1 MLRAVGPVG
10 PGALNII
17 RRAAAD
23 QALSDRQQQIITAFA
38 GHQWEQSMVQASSPA
53 EGGQGITRSVS
64 LLVAAVG
71 VVYGDIGTSPL
82 YTLKEVFSGG
92 YGVAVN
98 HDGVL
103 GILAL
108 IFWSLIWVVSIK
120 YILFILRADNQG
132 EGGTMALTALA
143 RRAAAPYPRL
153 RMLMVG
159 CGLVGASLF
168 YGDSMITPAVSV
180 LSAVEG
186 MGLAFDGID
195 HWVVP
200 IALVVLVGLFVVQK
214 HGTAKIGTLFGPVM
228 VLWFLVLGALGIH
241 GIVQSPEVLKA
252 VNPAWAVRFFVVHP
266 GMGVAILGAVVLAL
280 TGAEALYAD
289 MGHFGRKPIARAW
302 FLLVLPALVLN
313 YFGQGAL
320 LLQDPD
326 AARNPFYLLAP
337 SWALLPLIGLA
348 TLATVIASQAVIS
361 GAFSL
366 TQQAIQLGYIP
377 RMQVQ
382 HTSSAEQGQ
391 IYIGA
396 VNWTLMVGVV
406 LLVLGFESS
415 GALAAAYGVAV
426 TGTMLMTTLLVAVV
440 MLLLWKWPPLLA
452 VPILLGFLV
461 VDGLF
466 FAANLP
472 KVLQGGAFPVI
483 AGFVLFVL
491 MSTWKR
497 GRQILVERIGEGSL
511 PLPVFIDSIA
521 VQPPHRVEGTAVFLT
536 ARADAVPHA
545 LLHNLLHNQVLH
557 RQVVLL
563 TVISEDRPRVPEAE
577 RFEVLDHGNGFFR
590 VLLHYGFMDEPD
602 VPAALALC
610 QRDDLNFSPMRT
622 TYFLSRETVVVS
634 RLEGMARWRGTLFAF
649 LLKNANGTLRF
660 FKLPLN
666 RVIELG
672 TQVEI

>member
-1 MLRAVGPVG
+1 
-10 PGALNII
+10 
-17 RRAAAD
+17 
-23 QALSDRQQQIITAFA
+23 
-38 GHQWEQSMVQASSPA
+38 MVQAS
-53 EGGQGITRSVS
+53 GQAAGADRVAKPLS

-92 YGVAVN
+92 YGVPVT

-108 IFWSLIWVVSIK
+108 ILWSLIWVVSIK
-120 YILFILRADNQG
+120 YMMFILRADNQG
-132 EGGTMALTALA
+132 EGGIMALTALA
-143 RRAAAPYPRL
+143 GRASAPYPRL
-153 RMLMVG
+153 RVLMVV
-159 CGLVGASLF
+159 CGLIGAALF
-168 YGDSMITPAVSV
+168 YGDSMITPAISV

-186 MGLAFDGID
+186 MGLAFEGID

-200 IALVVLVGLFVVQK
+200 IAVVVLVALFLIQK
-214 HGTAKIGTLFGPVM
+214 HGTARIGILFGPVM
-228 VLWFLVLGALGIH
+228 VAWFLVLATLGIH
-241 GIVQSPEVLKA
+241 GITQSPEVLKA
-252 VNPAWAVRFFVVHP
+252 LNPAWAVRFFIVHP
-266 GMGVAILGAVVLAL
+266 GMGVAILGAIVLAL

-302 FLLVLPALVLN
+302 FVLVLPALVLN
-313 YFGQGAL
+313 YFGQGAM
-320 LLQDPD
+320 LLQDPQ

-337 SWALLPLIGLA
+337 GWALLPLVGLS

-366 TQQAIQLGYIP
+366 TRQAIQLGYIP
-377 RMQVQ
+377 RMHIQ
-382 HTSSAEQGQ
+382 HTSSDEQGQ

-396 VNWTLMVGVV
+396 VNWSLMVGVV

-415 GALAAAYGVAV
+415 GALASAYGVAV
-426 TGTMLMTTLLVAVV
+426 TGTMLMTTLLVSSV
-440 MLLLWKWPPLLA
+440 MLLLWKWPPVLA
-452 VPILLGFLV
+452 VPVLLGFLL

-466 FAANLP
+466 FAANVP
-472 KVLQGGAFPVI
+472 KVVQGGAFPVL
-483 AGFVLFVL
+483 AGTVLFVL
-491 MSTWKR
+491 MTTWKR
-497 GRQILVERIGEGSL
+497 GKQILVERIDEGSL
-511 PLPVFIDSIA
+511 PLPVFIDSIR

-557 RQVVLL
+557 CQVVLL
-563 TVISEDRPRVPEAE
+563 TVVSEDRPRVPAQE
-577 RFEVLDHGNGFFR
+577 RFEVHDQGEGFYR
-590 VLLHYGFMDEPD
+590 VLLHFGFMDEPD

-610 QRDDLNFSPMRT
+610 PLDVLDFSPMRT
-622 TYFLSRETVVVS
+622 TYFLSRETVIAS
-634 RLEGMARWRGTLFAF
+634 RLEGMARWRASLFAF
-649 LLKNANGTLRF
+649 LLKNANGNLRF
-660 FKLPLN
+660 FNLPLN

>member
-1 MLRAVGPVG
+1 
-10 PGALNII
+10 
-17 RRAAAD
+17 
-23 QALSDRQQQIITAFA
+23 
-38 GHQWEQSMVQASSPA
+38 MVQASSQTDSGHSSAKPL
-53 EGGQGITRSVS
+53 S

-92 YGVAVN
+92 YGVPVN

-108 IFWSLIWVVSIK
+108 ILWSLIWVVSIK
-120 YILFILRADNQG
+120 YVLFILRADNQG
-132 EGGTMALTALA
+132 EGGIMALTALA
-143 RRAAAPYPRL
+143 RRASAPYPKL
-153 RMLMVG
+153 KVLMVG
-159 CGLVGASLF
+159 CGLIGAALF
-168 YGDSMITPAVSV
+168 YGDSMITPAISV

-186 MGLAFDGID
+186 LELAFEGIE
-195 HWVVP
+195 HWVIPV
-200 IALVVLVGLFVVQK
+200 ALIVLVALFLIQK
-214 HGTAKIGTLFGPVM
+214 HGTARIGILFGPVM
-228 VLWFLVLGALGIH
+228 VTWFVVLGALGVH
-241 GIVQSPEVLKA
+241 GILQSPEVLKA
-252 VNPAWAVRFFVVHP
+252 FNPVWAVRFFIVHP

-302 FLLVLPALVLN
+302 FALVLPALVLN

-320 LLQDPD
+320 LLQTPE

-337 SWALLPLIGLA
+337 NWALIPLVGLS

-366 TQQAIQLGYIP
+366 TRQAIQLGYVP
-377 RMQVQ
+377 RMQIQ
-382 HTSSAEQGQ
+382 HTSSDEQGQ

-396 VNWTLMVGVV
+396 VNWSLMVGVI

-415 GALAAAYGVAV
+415 GALASAYGVAV
-426 TGTMLMTTLLVAVV
+426 TGTMLMTTLLVSTV

-452 VPILLGFLV
+452 VPILLGFLF

-466 FAANLP
+466 FAANVP
-472 KVLQGGAFPVI
+472 KVVQGGAFPVL
-483 AGFVLFVL
+483 AGIVLFVL
-491 MSTWKR
+491 MTTWKR
-497 GRQILVERIGEGSL
+497 GKQILVERLDEGSL
-511 PLPVFIDSIA
+511 PLPLFIGSIR

-545 LLHNLLHNQVLH
+545 LLHNMLHNQVLH
-557 RQVVLL
+557 SQVVLL
-563 TVISEDRPRVPEAE
+563 TVVSEDTPRVPAQQ
-577 RFEVLDHGNGFFR
+577 RFEVEAYGEGFYR
-590 VLLHYGFMDEPD
+590 VLLHFGFMDEPD
-602 VPAALALC
+602 VPAALKLC
-610 QRDDLNFSPMRT
+610 HLEGLDFSPMRT
-622 TYFLSRETVVVS
+622 TYFLSRETVIAS
-634 RLEGMARWRGTLFAF
+634 RLVGMARWRGLLFAF
-649 LLKNANGTLRF
+649 LLKNANGNLRF
-660 FKLPLN
+660 FNLPLN

>member
-1 MLRAVGPVG
+1 
-10 PGALNII
+10 
-17 RRAAAD
+17 
-23 QALSDRQQQIITAFA
+23 
-38 GHQWEQSMVQASSPA
+38 MVQASSHA
-53 EGGQGITRSVS
+53 QGGQEQQHGAARSLG

-82 YTLKEVFSGG
+82 YTLKEVFTGG
-92 YGVAVN
+92 YGVPVN

-103 GILAL
+103 GILSL
-108 IFWSLIWVVSIK
+108 ILWSLLWVVSFK
-120 YILFILRADNQG
+120 YVMFILRADNQG

-143 RRAAAPYPRL
+143 RRATANYPKL
-153 RMLMVG
+153 RTLMVI

-186 MGLAFDGID
+186 MGLAFEGID

-200 IALVVLVGLFVVQK
+200 ISLVVLVALFLVQK
-214 HGTAKIGTLFGPVM
+214 HGTEKIGKLFGPVM
-228 VLWFLVLGALGIH
+228 VTWFVVLGALGVH
-241 GIVQSPEVLKA
+241 GIAQSPEVLKA
-252 VNPAWAVRFFVVHP
+252 VNPGWALHFFIVHP

-302 FLLVLPALVLN
+302 FILVLPALLLN
-313 YFGQGAL
+313 YFGQGAM
-320 LLQDPD
+320 LLQNPE

-337 SWALLPLIGLA
+337 SWALLPLVGLA

-366 TQQAIQLGYIP
+366 TRQAIQLGYIP
-377 RMQVQ
+377 RMQIQ
-382 HTSSAEQGQ
+382 HTSSDEQGQ

-406 LLVLGFESS
+406 LLVIGFESS

-426 TGTMLMTTLLVAVV
+426 TGTMLMTTILVSAV

-452 VPILLGFLV
+452 VPILVGFLL

-466 FAANLP
+466 FAANVP
-472 KVLQGGAFPVI
+472 KIVQGGAFPVL
-483 AGFVLFVL
+483 AGGVLFLL

-497 GRQILVERIGEGSL
+497 GKQILVERIDEGAL
-511 PLPVFIDSIA
+511 PLPVFIASIR

-545 LLHNLLHNQVLH
+545 LLHNMLHNQVLH
-557 RQVVLL
+557 SQVVLL
-563 TVISEDRPRVPEAE
+563 TVVSEDRPRVPEHE
-577 RFEVLDHGNGFFR
+577 RFEVEAYGDGFFR
-590 VLLHYGFMDEPD
+590 VLLHFGFMDEPD
-602 VPAALALC
+602 VPAALKLCHLDAL
-610 QRDDLNFSPMRT
+610 DFSPMRT
-622 TYFLSRETVVVS
+622 TYFLSRETVIAS
-634 RLEGMARWRGTLFAF
+634 RLEGMSRWRGNLFAF
-649 LLKNANGTLRF
+649 LLKNANGNLRF
-660 FKLPLN
+660 FNLPLN

>member
-1 MLRAVGPVG
+1 
-10 PGALNII
+10 
-17 RRAAAD
+17 
-23 QALSDRQQQIITAFA
+23 
-38 GHQWEQSMVQASSPA
+38 MVQASSHA
-53 EGGQGITRSVS
+53 EGGQGAARPLG

-82 YTLKEVFSGG
+82 YTLKEVFTGG
-92 YGVAVN
+92 YGVQVD

-103 GILAL
+103 GILSL
-108 IFWSLIWVVSIK
+108 ILWSLLWVVSFK
-120 YILFILRADNQG
+120 YVMFILRADNQG

-143 RRAAAPYPRL
+143 RRATAQHPRL

-200 IALVVLVGLFVVQK
+200 ISLVVLVALFLVQK
-214 HGTAKIGTLFGPVM
+214 HGTEKIGKAFGPIM
-228 VLWFLVLGALGIH
+228 VVWFLVLAVLGVH
-241 GIVQSPEVLKA
+241 GIQQSPEVLKA
-252 VNPAWAVRFFVVHP
+252 FNPGWALHFFIVHP

-302 FLLVLPALVLN
+302 FALVLPALVLN
-313 YFGQGAL
+313 YFGQGAM
-320 LLQDPD
+320 LLQNPE

-337 SWALLPLIGLA
+337 SWALLPLVALS

-366 TQQAIQLGYIP
+366 TRQAIQLGYVP

-382 HTSSAEQGQ
+382 HTSSDEQGQ

-396 VNWTLMVGVV
+396 VNWTLMIGVV
-406 LLVLGFESS
+406 LLVIGFESS

-426 TGTMLMTTLLVAVV
+426 TGTMLMTTILVSAV

-452 VPILLGFLV
+452 VPLLVGFLL

-466 FAANLP
+466 FAANVP
-472 KVLQGGAFPVI
+472 KIVQGGAFPVL
-483 AGFVLFVL
+483 AGIVLFVL

-497 GRQILVERIGEGSL
+497 GKQILVERIDEGGL
-511 PLPVFIDSIA
+511 PLPVFIGSIR

-536 ARADAVPHA
+536 ARPDAVPHA
-545 LLHNLLHNQVLH
+545 LLHNMLHNQVLH
-557 RQVVLL
+557 SQVVLL
-563 TVISEDRPRVPEAE
+563 TVVSEDRPRVPESE
-577 RFEVLDHGNGFFR
+577 RFEVEAYGDGFFR
-590 VLLHYGFMDEPD
+590 VLLHFGFMDEPD
-602 VPAALALC
+602 VPSALRLCHLEAL
-610 QRDDLNFSPMRT
+610 DFSPMRT
-622 TYFLSRETVVVS
+622 TYFLSRETVIAS
-634 RLEGMARWRGTLFAF
+634 RLEGMSRWRSNLFAF
-649 LLKNANGTLRF
+649 LLKNANGNLRF

>member
-1 MLRAVGPVG
+1 
-10 PGALNII
+10 
-17 RRAAAD
+17 
-23 QALSDRQQQIITAFA
+23 
-38 GHQWEQSMVQASSPA
+38 MVQASSHA
-53 EGGQGITRSVS
+53 EGGHGAARPLG

-82 YTLKEVFSGG
+82 YTLKEVFTGG
-92 YGVAVN
+92 YGVQVD

-103 GILAL
+103 GILSL
-108 IFWSLIWVVSIK
+108 ILWSLLWVVSFK
-120 YILFILRADNQG
+120 YVMFILRADNQG

-143 RRAAAPYPRL
+143 RRATAAHPRL

-200 IALVVLVGLFVVQK
+200 ISLVVLVALFLVQK
-214 HGTAKIGTLFGPVM
+214 HGTEKIGKAFGPIM
-228 VLWFLVLGALGIH
+228 VAWFLVLAALGVH
-241 GIVQSPEVLKA
+241 GIQQSPEVLKA
-252 VNPAWAVRFFVVHP
+252 FNPGWALNFFIVHP

-302 FLLVLPALVLN
+302 FALVLPALVLN
-313 YFGQGAL
+313 YFGQGAM
-320 LLQDPD
+320 LLQNPE

-337 SWALLPLIGLA
+337 SWALLPLVGLA
-348 TLATVIASQAVIS
+348 TMATVIASQAVIS

-366 TQQAIQLGYIP
+366 TRQAIQLGYVP
-377 RMQVQ
+377 RMQIQ
-382 HTSSAEQGQ
+382 HTSSDEQGQ

-406 LLVLGFESS
+406 LLVIGFESS

-426 TGTMLMTTLLVAVV
+426 TGTMLMTTILVSAV
-440 MLLLWKWPPLLA
+440 MLLLWKWPPVLA
-452 VPILLGFLV
+452 VPLLVGFLL

-466 FAANLP
+466 FAANVP
-472 KVLQGGAFPVI
+472 KIVQGGAFPVL
-483 AGFVLFVL
+483 AGIVLFVL

-497 GRQILVERIGEGSL
+497 GKQILVERIDEGGL
-511 PLPVFIDSIA
+511 PLPVFISSIR

-545 LLHNLLHNQVLH
+545 LLHNMLHNQVLH
-557 RQVVLL
+557 SQVVLL
-563 TVISEDRPRVPEAE
+563 TVVSEDRPRVPESE
-577 RFEVLDHGNGFFR
+577 RFEVEAYGDGFFR
-590 VLLHYGFMDEPD
+590 VLLHFGFMDEPD
-602 VPAALALC
+602 VPAALRLC
-610 QRDDLNFSPMRT
+610 HLEELDFSPMRT
-622 TYFLSRETVVVS
+622 TYFLSRETVIAS
-634 RLEGMARWRGTLFAF
+634 RLEGMARWRGNLFAF
-649 LLKNANGTLRF
+649 LLKNANGNLRF
-660 FKLPLN
+660 FNLPLN

>member
-1 MLRAVGPVG
+1 
-10 PGALNII
+10 
-17 RRAAAD
+17 
-23 QALSDRQQQIITAFA
+23 
-38 GHQWEQSMVQASSPA
+38 MVQASSHGQA
-53 EGGQGITRSVS
+53 GQGVARPIG

-92 YGVAVN
+92 YGVPVN

-103 GILAL
+103 GILSL
-108 IFWSLIWVVSIK
+108 IFWSLIWVVSFK
-120 YILFILRADNQG
+120 YVTFILRADNQG
-132 EGGTMALTALA
+132 EGGIMALTALA
-143 RRAAAPYPRL
+143 TRASAPYPKL
-153 RMLMVG
+153 RIVMIG

-168 YGDSMITPAVSV
+168 YGDSLITPAVSV

-200 IALVVLVGLFVVQK
+200 IAVVVLVALFLVQK
-214 HGTAKIGTLFGPVM
+214 HGTAKIGILFGPVM
-228 VLWFLVLGALGIH
+228 VLWFAVLALLGLH
-241 GIVQSPEVLKA
+241 GIVQSPEVTKA
-252 VNPAWAVRFFVVHP
+252 LNPAWAVNFFVVHP

-302 FLLVLPALVLN
+302 FILVLPALVLN

-320 LLQDPD
+320 LLQDPE

-337 SWALLPLIGLA
+337 SWALLPLVGLS

-366 TQQAIQLGYIP
+366 TRQAIQLGYIP
-377 RMQVQ
+377 RMQIQ
-382 HTSSAEQGQ
+382 HTSSDEQGQ

-396 VNWTLMVGVV
+396 VNWALMIGVV
-406 LLVLGFESS
+406 LLVIGFESS

-426 TGTMLMTTLLVAVV
+426 TGTMLMTTLLVATV

-452 VPILLGFLV
+452 VPILIGFLL

-472 KVLQGGAFPVI
+472 KVVQGGAFPVLAAI
-483 AGFVLFVL
+483 ALLLL
-491 MSTWKR
+491 MTTWKR
-497 GRQILVERIGEGSL
+497 GKQILVERIDEAAL
-511 PLPVFIDSIA
+511 PLPIFISSIR

-536 ARADAVPHA
+536 ARPDAVPHA
-545 LLHNLLHNQVLH
+545 LLHNMLHNQVLH

-563 TVISEDRPRVPEAE
+563 TVVSEDRPRVPEQE
-577 RFEVLDHGNGFFR
+577 RFEVEAYGDGFFR
-590 VLLHYGFMDEPD
+590 VLLHFGFMDEPD
-602 VPAALALC
+602 VPQALRLC
-610 QRDDLNFSPMRT
+610 HLDELDFSPMRT
-622 TYFLSRETVVVS
+622 TYFLSRETVIAS
-634 RLEGMARWRGTLFAF
+634 RLEGMARWRGALFAF
-649 LLKNANGTLRF
+649 LLKNANGNLRF
-660 FKLPLN
+660 FNLPLN